1 VSIAES
7 EREGAGRGGVAE
19 CFGEEVALRE
29 RVSAIVENEL
39 GFTSFMPLLSLLG
52 FSRAPPHEL
61 VNPAHSPQWPRLVL
75 VVQLLHQSTL
85 QPHRALRPLSPIPL

>member
-7 EREGAGRGGVAE
+7 GREGAGRGGVAE

-39 GFTSFMPLLSLLG
+39 GFTSSCGEATGENQGGQRSGMKPC
-52 FSRAPPHEL
+52 
-61 VNPAHSPQWPRLVL
+61 RLNK
-75 VVQLLHQSTL
+75 
-85 QPHRALRPLSPIPL
+85 IC